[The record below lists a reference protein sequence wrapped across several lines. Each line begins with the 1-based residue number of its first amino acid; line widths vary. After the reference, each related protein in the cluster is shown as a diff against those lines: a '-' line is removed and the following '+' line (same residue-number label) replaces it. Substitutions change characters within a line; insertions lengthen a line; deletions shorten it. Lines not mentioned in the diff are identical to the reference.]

1 MSCLTCMTS
10 LLNHSPTVLLY
21 SKNESMHTAL
31 FQSNNLKQ
39 NTCRLEEQFKMHKCF
54 ELLVSWTCPGCNR
67 ELNFEFT
74 YMSQAG
80 LPLGHPAVLL
90 WEEHRPDTRATAMK
104 PKLQP
109 DRPLC
114 SYTFYFQMH
123 CRAVPIVCMM

>member
-1 MSCLTCMTS
+1 MFRAVGVM
-10 LLNHSPTVLLY
+10 
-21 SKNESMHTAL
+21 
-31 FQSNNLKQ
+31 
-39 NTCRLEEQFKMHKCF
+39 
-54 ELLVSWTCPGCNR
+54 WTCPGCNR
-67 ELNFEFT
+67 ELNYEFT

-90 WEEHRPDTRATAMK
+90 WEEHRPDTRATEMK

-123 CRAVPIVCMM
+123 CRAVPIICMMYVPYIVRKPIVHKPHASM